1 MMKSNSQIVLRYL
14 EMFEGQGTV
23 QLPDGYRY
31 GMLDNKLC
39 LIFTFSEYKDGDW
52 IDGDESWTVYDG
64 SFNYFIEQCTLLT
77 ETDIMGIVFA
87 LGTSKEIKR
96 GSRDTNISGCC

>member
-1 MMKSNSQIVLRYL
+1 MKSNAQIVLRYL

-39 LIFTFSEYKDGDW
+39 LILTFSEYDDGEW
-52 IDGDESWTVYDG
+52 IKGEDSWTVYDG

-87 LGTSKEIKR
+87 LGTSKEKKDGR
-96 GSRDTNISGCC
+96 RHADISG